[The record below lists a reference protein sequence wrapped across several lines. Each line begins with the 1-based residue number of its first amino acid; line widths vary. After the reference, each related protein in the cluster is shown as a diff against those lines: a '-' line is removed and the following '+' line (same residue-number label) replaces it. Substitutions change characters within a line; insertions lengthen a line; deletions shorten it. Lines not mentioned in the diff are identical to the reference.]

1 MTYSSFCLID
11 ENEKLKEGSYSLSS
25 ITSSEEVISSMTEA
39 TFSEITSLLQRGIKN
54 HVERLR
60 WSFCDNS

>member
-25 ITSSEEVISSMTEA
+25 VTSSEEVISSMTEA
-39 TFSEITSLLQRGIKN
+39 TFSRTFKMEFL
-54 HVERLR
+54 
-60 WSFCDNS
+60 W

>member
-25 ITSSEEVISSMTEA
+25 VTSSEEVISSMTEA
-39 TFSEITSLLQRGIKN
+39 TFSEITSLPQRCIQN